1 MAMTAPHAARHGYC
15 FSTADNVGRL
25 FIGVTVEPLDRS
37 LAERHQELAA
47 VLTFQPTGCS
57 ISSRKT
63 CNLVL
68 GGGTENKL
76 NMGALCRLKL
86 LYNFHN
92 SDRGQT

>member
-1 MAMTAPHAARHGYC
+1 MAMTAPHAARHGHC

-25 FIGVTVEPLDRS
+25 LIGVTVEPLDRS

-47 VLTFQPTGCS
+47 GLTFEPTGCS
-57 ISSRKT
+57 VSSRKT

-68 GGGTENKL
+68 GVGTENKL
-76 NMGALCRLKL
+76 NMGALCRLEFL
-86 LYNFHN
+86 RNFHN